1 MLKTDLQQLRSIKH
15 HAESPSKP
23 QKCGFFRGFMLSN
36 FLHKCVVWCCILCYN
51 QGMKLNY
58 DKKSKD
64 PTYFIQIGFRNGK
77 KTSTRNVARIGKH
90 SELLAQGISDPLA
103 FAMQKVA
110 EANQQQK
117 EGKVS
122 LEVKIDFDEKL
133 AASNAAVSSSTSLGI
148 GYFFLQAIY
157 HQLELDRFF
166 EDVSKGKKI
175 SFQPNDVNRFLTYAR
190 ILDPDSK
197 LGTYEHLNCFYEKPS
212 FGYQHILRTMDLLYQ
227 NYDAYISHLYEKS
240 GNVVKRS
247 SAVCYFDCTN
257 YYFETETEDTYIDE
271 ATGEILRGLRRYGPS
286 KEHRPNPLA
295 EMGLFMDSQGIP
307 ISMCIANG
315 SDSEQKL
322 AVPLEKKITE
332 MFKGKKFIYCADAGL
347 NSLDIR
353 LFNSMGGRSFIVTQ
367 SVKKLSDVLQAAVF
381 NDYDYCLLSDGSS
394 TTIQKL
400 KDFDRM
406 DAGNRSLYQDRAF
419 KILSANR
426 AVDVGLTEEKICKNG
441 KKKTVKSKVLLK
453 QTIIVTF
460 SRKMMEYQRHIR
472 NNQIQRAK
480 NLLKN
485 LDPETYRKGP
495 HDITRFIKRTS
506 DTATGKPAA
515 DRYVLDEACI
525 AKEEKYDGY
534 YAIATNLEPEK
545 GEAPEDFVRSILSIN
560 EKRYKIEDCFRIMKT
575 NFSARPVFHQ
585 TKERITAHF
594 MICYTALLIYRLLEV
609 KLDAYGAKL
618 KDGMQHFTASNIIE
632 TLQNMQV
639 SNVQDMYYIADY
651 TSSQTLNALNGVFDL
666 KLDKKYYQPKE
677 LNRKLRSIS

>member
-1 MLKTDLQQLRSIKH
+1 
-15 HAESPSKP
+15 
-23 QKCGFFRGFMLSN
+23 
-36 FLHKCVVWCCILCYN
+36 
-51 QGMKLNY
+51 MKLNY

-64 PTYFIQIGFRNGK
+64 PTYFIQVGFRNGK

-90 SELLAQGISDPLA
+90 SELLAQGITDPLSY
-103 FAMQKVA
+103 AMQKVA
-110 EANQQQK
+110 EVNEQQK
-117 EGKVS
+117 DGKVS
-122 LEVKIDFDEKL
+122 LDLKINFDEKL
-133 AASNAAVSSSTSLGI
+133 ATSDAAASSSTTLGI

-166 EDVSKGKKI
+166 KDVTKGSKI
-175 SFQPNDVNRFLTYAR
+175 SFDPNDVNRFLTYAR

-197 LGTYEHLNCFYEKPS
+197 LGTYEHLDRFYEKPS

-240 GNVVKRS
+240 GKVVKRS

-257 YYFETETEDTYIDE
+257 YYFETESEDTYVDE
-271 ATGEILRGLRRYGPS
+271 ATGEVLRGLRRYGPS

-332 MFKGKKFIYCADAGL
+332 MFGGKKFIYCADAGL
-347 NSLDIR
+347 NSVEIR

-367 SVKKLSDVLQAAVF
+367 SVKKLSDVLQEAIF
-381 NDYDYCLLSDGSS
+381 NDFDYHLLSDGSPVS
-394 TTIQKL
+394 IQKL
-400 KDFDRM
+400 KEFDRM
-406 DAGNRSLYQDRAF
+406 DEKNRPLYQDRAF
-419 KILSANR
+419 KLLTADR
-426 AVDVGLTEEKICKNG
+426 AVDVGLTEETVCKNG
-441 KKKTVKSKVLLK
+441 RKRSVKSKALLK
-453 QTIIVTF
+453 QTIIVTY

-472 NNQIQRAK
+472 NNQIQRAQ

-485 LDPETYRKGP
+485 LDPETFKKGP
-495 HDITRFIKRTS
+495 HDVTRFIKRTS
-506 DTATGKPAA
+506 RSTSGDAVT
-515 DRYVLDEACI
+515 DLYMLNEERI
-525 AKEEKYDGY
+525 AEEEKYDGY
-534 YAIATNLEPEK
+534 YAIATNLEPDKSET
-545 GEAPEDFVRSILSIN
+545 PEDFVRSILSIN

-609 KLDAYGAKL
+609 KLDAYGATL
-618 KDGMQHFTASNIIE
+618 KDGMQHFTTANIIE

-639 SNVQDMYYIADY
+639 SNAQDMYYIANY
-651 TSSQTLNALNGVFDL
+651 TGSQTLNALNGVFDL
-666 KLDKKYYQPKE
+666 QLDKKFYQPKE

>member
-1 MLKTDLQQLRSIKH
+1 
-15 HAESPSKP
+15 
-23 QKCGFFRGFMLSN
+23 MLSTCQI
-36 FLHKCVVWCCILCYN
+36 FRKFVLYVLYGVVFYAIIE
-51 QGMKLNY
+51 GMKLNY

-64 PTYFIQIGFRNGK
+64 PTYFIQMGFRNGK

-103 FAMQKVA
+103 YAMQKVA
-110 EANQQQK
+110 EANEQQK

-122 LEVKIDFDEKL
+122 LEMKIDFGEKL
-133 AASNAAVSSSTSLGI
+133 TASTAAASSSTNLGI

-166 EDVSKGKKI
+166 LDVTKGTKI
-175 SFQPNDVNRFLTYAR
+175 AFDPNDVNRFLTYAR

-197 LGTYEHLNCFYEKPS
+197 LGTYEHLDRFYEKPA
-212 FGYQHILRTMDLLYQ
+212 FGYQHILRTMDILYQ
-227 NYDAYISHLYEKS
+227 NYDSYISHLYEKS
-240 GNVVKRS
+240 GNIVKRN

-257 YYFETETEDTYIDE
+257 YYFEAETEDTYIDE
-271 ATGEILRGLRRYGPS
+271 ATGEVLRGLRRYGPS

-315 SDSEQKL
+315 SDSEQTL
-322 AVPLEKKITE
+322 AIPLEKKITE

-347 NSLDIR
+347 NSIDIR

-367 SVKKLSDVLQAAVF
+367 SVKKLSDALQTAVF
-381 NDYDYCLLSDGSS
+381 NDFDYHLLSDGSPV
-394 TTIQKL
+394 TIEKL
-400 KDFDRM
+400 KSFDHM
-406 DAGNRSLYQDRAF
+406 DEKNRPLYQDRAF
-419 KILSANR
+419 KLLTADR
-426 AVDVGLTEEKICKNG
+426 AVDVGLTEEKICQNG
-441 KKKTVKSKVLLK
+441 KKKTVKSKALLK
-453 QTIIVTF
+453 QTIIITF

-485 LDPETYRKGP
+485 LDPETFKKGP
-495 HDITRFIKRTS
+495 HDVTRFIKRTS
-506 DTATGKPAA
+506 STASGDAVT
-515 DRYVLDEACI
+515 DRYMLNEDRI
-525 AKEEKYDGY
+525 AEEEKYDGY
-534 YAIATNLEPEK
+534 YAIATNLVPEK
-545 GEAPEDFVRSILSIN
+545 GESPEAFVRSILSVN
-560 EKRYKIEDCFRIMKT
+560 EKRYKIEDCFRVMKT

-618 KDGMQHFTASNIIE
+618 GEGMQHFTTANIIE
-632 TLQNMQV
+632 TLKNMQV
-639 SNVQDMYYIADY
+639 SNVQDMYYMATY
-651 TSSQTLNALNGVFDL
+651 TSSQTLNALNGIYDL

-677 LNRKLRSIS
+677 LNRTLRSIS